1 MSSNTQ
7 LGKAVR
13 DACSEL
19 DTLATLV
26 RPAGHLWGG
35 GAAPMAERAVCA
47 AWKARVASLRLQE
60 EGVLAEAEQ
69 LLKKAGWK
77 GSLFDGGKSSG
88 GGAESQ

>member
-35 GAAPMAERAVCA
+35 GGALAERAACA
-47 AWKARVASLRLQE
+47 AWKARVASLHLQE

>member
-1 MSSNTQ
+1 
-7 LGKAVR
+7 
-13 DACSEL
+13 
-19 DTLATLV
+19 
-26 RPAGHLWGG
+26 
-35 GAAPMAERAVCA
+35 MAERAVCA